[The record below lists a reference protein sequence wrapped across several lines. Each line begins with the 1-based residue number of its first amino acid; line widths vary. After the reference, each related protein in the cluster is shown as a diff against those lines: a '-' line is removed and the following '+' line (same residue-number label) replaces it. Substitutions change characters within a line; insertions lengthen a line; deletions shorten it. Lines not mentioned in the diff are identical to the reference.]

1 MNALEI
7 PEELFSQD
15 STQFKHIQLKAGY
28 VVCDIN
34 SHCPNL
40 LVVEEGCLR
49 VFMRSSD
56 GRTFTLYRVNPGECC
71 CLTVACILNDIG
83 YPAIIEVESECTA
96 FVISAGHI
104 RKNISENLLW
114 QTYLFKVLTSKI
126 THLTDLTD
134 ILAFNN
140 MDTRVANF
148 LCRSNHNVIN
158 STHQRLANEVGTSR
172 EVISRSLGH
181 LEEKGFIKLS
191 RGQVE
196 ILDHKGLES
205 FTSIH

>member
-1 MNALEI
+1 MKALEI
-7 PEELFSQD
+7 PEELFDRD
-15 STQFKHIQLKAGY
+15 SKQFKQIQLKAGY
-28 VVCDIN
+28 VVNDIN
-34 SHCPNL
+34 SYCPNL
-40 LVVEEGCLR
+40 LVIEKGCLR

-56 GRTFTLYRVNPGECC
+56 GRTFTLYRVYPGECC
-71 CLTVACILNDIG
+71 CLTVSCILNDIG

-104 RKNISENLLW
+104 RKNISENMLW
-114 QTYLFKVLTSKI
+114 QTYLFKLLTSKL

-140 MDTRVANF
+140 MDSRVANF
-148 LCRSNHNVIN
+148 LCHSNRNVIN
-158 STHQRLANEVGTSR
+158 ATHQRLANEVGTSR

-181 LEEKGFIKLS
+181 LEDKGFIKLS

-196 ILDHKGLES
+196 ILDHQGLES